1 MESRNPFKEEV
12 RSLQEENKNL
22 SEELNH
28 LKYKIIYYE
37 NKDFEKKVATCSR
50 EEINELMHEIHNDT
64 EFLMDSYAPPK
75 LIRYYHELLS
85 RLIKN
90 YGH

>member
-1 MESRNPFKEEV
+1 MS
-12 RSLQEENKNL
+12 
-22 SEELNH
+22 
-28 LKYKIIYYE
+28 YKFDDLLDDGNI
-37 NKDFEKKVATCSR
+37 KDFEKKVATYSR

-64 EFLMDSYAPPK
+64 EFLMDSYAPPR

-85 RLIKN
+85 RLIKT

>member
-1 MESRNPFKEEV
+1 M
-12 RSLQEENKNL
+12 NKKHYNRAM
-22 SEELNH
+22 S
-28 LKYKIIYYE
+28 YKFDDLLDDCNI
-37 NKDFEKKVATCSR
+37 KDFEKKVATYSR

>member
-1 MESRNPFKEEV
+1 MN
-12 RSLQEENKNL
+12 NKHYNRAM
-22 SEELNH
+22 S
-28 LKYKIIYYE
+28 YKFDDLLDDGNI
-37 NKDFEKKVATCSR
+37 KDFEKKVATYSR

-64 EFLMDSYAPPK
+64 EFLMDSYAPPR

-85 RLIKN
+85 RLVKN

>member
-1 MESRNPFKEEV
+1 MN
-12 RSLQEENKNL
+12 NKHYNRAM
-22 SEELNH
+22 S
-28 LKYKIIYYE
+28 YKFDDLLDDGNI
-37 NKDFEKKVATCSR
+37 KDFEKKVASYSR

-64 EFLMDSYAPPK
+64 EFLMDSYAPPR

-85 RLIKN
+85 RLIKT

>member
-1 MESRNPFKEEV
+1 MN
-12 RSLQEENKNL
+12 NKHYNRAM
-22 SEELNH
+22 S
-28 LKYKIIYYE
+28 YKFDDLLDDGNI
-37 NKDFEKKVATCSR
+37 KDFEKKVATYSR